1 MWKAIIKLIEKWAY
15 RCDHDWQLVEQR
27 NILDREMYDKGV
39 EINTRTKIMSIYIDV
54 LSVWNQKK

>member
-27 NILDREMYDKGV
+27 NILDRGMYEKGV
-39 EINTRTKIMSIYIDV
+39 EINARTEYIYRCAKCME
-54 LSVWNQKK
+54 SKKVM